1 MAAGSIPGWLKEQHE
16 IARAQEEMRRD
27 EALAG
32 ALIEARALNYWHEVL
47 NGLQFVA
54 NHSPIGLRVI
64 FSHSDYPI
72 SPSEDHCRI
81 SVTSASISP
90 RMSHADLWYSCTG
103 RVIRCFKSLT
113 GSESVYQFCVVNS
126 QIHVMSVDR
135 CEALTAEEFVRLIV
149 EPMNEYALSMQPKRG
164 F

>member
-54 NHSPIGLRVI
+54 NHSPIGYGFALR
-64 FSHSDYPI
+64 
-72 SPSEDHCRI
+72 R
-81 SVTSASISP
+81 
-90 RMSHADLWYSCTG
+90 
-103 RVIRCFKSLT
+103 
-113 GSESVYQFCVVNS
+113 
-126 QIHVMSVDR
+126 
-135 CEALTAEEFVRLIV
+135 
-149 EPMNEYALSMQPKRG
+149 
-164 F
+164 